1 MIACA
6 TLDILSIK
14 MYETEG
20 YTTKIGGA
28 DFDNTAKLSLEL
40 NFKEVITN
48 VILTMEQLIYR
59 TFKKSAI
66 ALKKEPT

>member
-1 MIACA
+1 MGVIACA

-20 YTTKIGGA
+20 YATKIGGA

-40 NFKEVITN
+40 NFK
-48 VILTMEQLIYR
+48 
-59 TFKKSAI
+59 
-66 ALKKEPT
+66 